1 MEVDGRSPFF
11 GGNQTGTVPA
21 HAHSRARALVGA
33 AAVTAVAI
41 EAEEKVGRDFNMTA
55 TTSTLSDRHEFDRIW
70 KIWRSFESIFVE
82 TRERPEGASSSRRRM
97 CLSVMGGHRAG
108 PRAKMN
114 S

>member
-21 HAHSRARALVGA
+21 HAHSRAHALVGA

-55 TTSTLSDRHEFDRIW
+55 TTSTLSQCVGPALRFASF
-70 KIWRSFESIFVE
+70 RSSGDLEDFPGF
-82 TRERPEGASSSRRRM
+82 GARK
-97 CLSVMGGHRAG
+97 HRVKG
-108 PRAKMN
+108 
-114 S
+114 